1 METIQNYLDSMF
13 AALPDTEEVRRA
25 KEEIL
30 QMMEDKYNELKSTG
44 STENEAIGIVIKEFG
59 NLEELKEELELEKES
74 VSQASFEKE
83 FQKENKETWLSM
95 NQVIE
100 YLDKKKKY
108 AGIFAVAV
116 LLCIISPVPLIFLG
130 GLSEFSWINENGA
143 GLIGLIIL
151 FIIIAIAV
159 AMFIYIG
166 NQFSEYEY
174 LKKVPFHLERT
185 VENFIR
191 EDRKNHKSE
200 SSIKTIIGTTLCIL
214 SVLPLFFSGLM
225 LNDIAC
231 IMSVSLLLVI
241 VGIGVW
247 FLVSAEEVSEAYKV
261 LLQEEEFNKQ
271 RKTNISKIISSFFW
285 CTITVIYLGWSFWTG
300 KWGITWI
307 IWPLSAVFYG
317 GLTSILSFFQKDE
330 NNLN

>member
-13 AALPDTEEVRRA
+13 ASLPDTEEVRKA

-74 VSQASFEKE
+74 FSQTSFEKDFE
-83 FQKENKETWLSM
+83 KEHKETYLSM
-95 NQVIE
+95 NQVTE

-108 AGIFAVAV
+108 AGIFAAAV

-130 GLSEFSWINENGA
+130 GLTELSLLNDNVA
-143 GLIGLIIL
+143 GSIGLIIL
-151 FIIIAIAV
+151 VFIIAV
-159 AMFIYIG
+159 AVAIFIFID
-166 NQFSEYEY
+166 NQLSDYEY
-174 LKKVPFHLERT
+174 LKKIPFRLDKAL
-185 VENFIR
+185 ENFLR

-200 SSIKTIIGTTLCIL
+200 FSIKIMIGTILCIF

-225 LNDIAC
+225 LNDVAC

-247 FLVSAEEVSEAYKV
+247 FLVSAEVVSESYKI
-261 LLQEEEFNKQ
+261 LLQEEEYNRK
-271 RKTNISKIISSFFW
+271 RKTNASKIISSFYW
-285 CTITVIYLGWSFWTG
+285 CTITAIYLGWSFWTE
-300 KWGITWI
+300 KWGITWV
-307 IWPLSAVFYG
+307 IWPVAAVFYG
-317 GLTSILSFFQKDE
+317 GLTSILSLIPKDE
-330 NNLN
+330 K